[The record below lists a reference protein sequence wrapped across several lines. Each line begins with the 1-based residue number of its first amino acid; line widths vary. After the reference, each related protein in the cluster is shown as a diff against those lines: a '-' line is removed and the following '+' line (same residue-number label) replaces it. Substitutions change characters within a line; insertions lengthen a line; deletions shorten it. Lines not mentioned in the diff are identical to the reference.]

1 MSARATILENNFWFW
16 IVSTMSGPKMYFP
29 THDQMYGIFIMNHT
43 YMWCWIQKSP
53 CCVNDGMNKQ
63 TTQQKKK
70 KYEDK

>member
-1 MSARATILENNFWFW
+1 
-16 IVSTMSGPKMYFP
+16 MYFP